1 MNSEAPAR
9 WFRMYA
15 EFLTDPKVQMLSEK
29 DQRRFIMVMCLRC
42 CNGDVTL
49 HDEEIAF
56 QLRISNE
63 EWEESKRVFLSKNL
77 ITDNNKPV
85 AWDKRQF
92 VSDTSA
98 ARVSRHREKM
108 KQGCN
113 VTVTPPETETE
124 TEKEIKE
131 PIGSLS
137 SLELDGESTVD
148 PSSEKKEKVPVKE
161 IIDFLNEKAGTSFKQ
176 ANKATT
182 SHIRARWNE
191 GFRVDDFKAVITH
204 KCAEWRT
211 DEKMVQFLRPQT
223 LFSRNF
229 EAYLQAAKAQPV
241 TERGQ
246 PAFDYSGLRVGASV
260 LFKGEIRVIE
270 EGFHINDG
278 RGNIPEGKLKDL
290 YRRGLVTLAQG

>member
-1 MNSEAPAR
+1 MNSDAPAR

-15 EFLTDPKVQMLSEK
+15 EFLTDPKVQMLSEQ
-29 DQRRFIMVMCLRC
+29 DQRRFIMLLCIRC
-42 CNGDVTL
+42 SNGDVTF
-49 HDEEIAF
+49 DETEIAF
-56 QLRISNE
+56 QLRITLD
-63 EWEESKRVFLSKNL
+63 EWEATKMVLLSKNL
-77 ITDNNKPV
+77 IGSDNKPV
-85 AWDKRQF
+85 AWNKRQF
-92 VSDTSA
+92 VSDSST
-98 ARVSRHREKM
+98 ARVARHREKA
-108 KQGCN
+108 KQECN

-124 TEKEIKE
+124 TELKE

-137 SLELDGESTVD
+137 SLELDGENAVD
-148 PSSEKKEKVPVKE
+148 PPSEKKEKVPVKE

-191 GFRVDDFKAVITH
+191 GFRVDDFKAVIEH

-211 DEKMVQFLRPQT
+211 DAKMVQFLRPQT

-270 EGFHINDG
+270 EGFYIKYG
-278 RGNIPEGKLKDL
+278 QGNIPEGELKDL